1 MFRKAAPKRSFTGIG
16 TQHLVADADMGFDQV
31 EAGSD
36 GSELFAKRRHI
47 HAQGDDVGLHATA
60 PDVVDD
66 IGMCQDFARI
76 GGKE

>member
-1 MFRKAAPKRSFTGIG
+1 
-16 TQHLVADADMGFDQV
+16 MGFDQV